1 MYGGYVPRGVR
12 VGAICTHYF
21 SNLSRTMAHSPES
34 LPRLALPP
42 CLPHLI
48 TIREPSSD
56 AGVDASVSVS
66 SFPPKRSRTSLWNAV
81 RVSLE
86 DMG

>member
-1 MYGGYVPRGVR
+1 
-12 VGAICTHYF
+12 
-21 SNLSRTMAHSPES
+21 MAHLPES
-34 LPRLALPP
+34 LPRLARPPP
-42 CLPHLI
+42 CLPHLM

-66 SFPPKRSRTSLWNAV
+66 SFPPNKSRTTLWNAV

-86 DMG
+86 EMGYKAQKLKHTY

>member
-12 VGAICTHYF
+12 VGPMYIIMFQYC
-21 SNLSRTMAHSPES
+21 LDLTMAHLPES
-34 LPRLALPP
+34 LPRLARPPP

-56 AGVDASVSVS
+56 AGVDVSVSVS
-66 SFPPKRSRTSLWNAV
+66 SFPPNKSRKTL
-81 RVSLE
+81 
-86 DMG
+86 